1 MILSIATLSFSS
13 SVRCTT
19 YKQARTR
26 THTAAR
32 ALGLHAPPEDK
43 GAGTGPGGA
52 YVWGALPSQRA
63 SAGSAGQDNDKKEA
77 QSNAKPLHPRAAPP
91 ADRLQTGMPAEKGD
105 SSAVGGEKPEQEA
118 KGVKEEDTDTDC
130 TARAAVLRLK
140 VHVDQSPLYGDFSIL
155 VYLHS
160 RTARTQKRLTA
171 ASAKVLNIATFL
183 SKYARALIFQNC
195 SVSRSHLVLVG
206 LIYPCT
212 RALLFQNFC

>member
-43 GAGTGPGGA
+43 GAGTGPDGA

-63 SAGSAGQDNDKKEA
+63 SAGSAGQDTDKEET
-77 QSNAKPLHPRAAPP
+77 QSNANPLHPCAPPP
-91 ADRLQTGMPAEKGD
+91 ADRLQTGMPAERRD
-105 SSAVGGEKPEQEA
+105 SSAVAAGGKKEEHEA
-118 KGVKEEDTDTDC
+118 KGVKEEDTDC

-140 VHVDQSPLYGDFSIL
+140 VRVLKSPLYG
-155 VYLHS
+155 V
-160 RTARTQKRLTA
+160 
-171 ASAKVLNIATFL
+171 
-183 SKYARALIFQNC
+183 
-195 SVSRSHLVLVG
+195 
-206 LIYPCT
+206 
-212 RALLFQNFC
+212 